1 MQNSSNPRARKEKS
15 PGGHS
20 LAGCTLLLE
29 SMTDSGESFLQVED
43 DGIFKVR
50 THAQGPEGKLPLS
63 EEMLRNWPSGDLF
76 GFSQN
81 AGMGWSPKEM
91 LGPQVLILNSHGG
104 IRKPDGSPIALG
116 YHTGHWEIGLLA
128 QAAACELKGLGAVPF
143 AAHVSDPCDGRSQ
156 GTTAMFDSL
165 AYRNDASLVMRRLT
179 RSLPTAQ
186 ALMGVATCDKSMP
199 AMMMTL
205 ASFPDLPSILLP
217 GGVTLSPE
225 EGEDAGKAQS
235 LGIRFA
241 HGEVSLEEANE
252 MLCNTCASPGGGCQ
266 FLGTAATS
274 QVVGEALGMS
284 LPHSALA
291 PSGEPVWYE
300 LGIRSARAL
309 EAMRRSKLSGGKIL
323 TSSALRN
330 AMIVH
335 AACGGSSN
343 LILHLTAIAYHAG
356 LKRPTVEDWDQVNKL
371 VPRLVDVLPNGPINH
386 TTAQFFLAGGVPEL
400 MLKLRDLD
408 LLELEALTCSGNS
421 LGKNLEDW
429 ERSTRR
435 KRFREILS
443 DQGSVNP
450 DDVIMDLPTARKK
463 GLTST
468 VCFPRGNLAPE
479 GSVVKSTSIDTSVV
493 DEDGIYRI
501 TGPAR
506 VFHSERDA
514 MRAIKG
520 QNERPVK
527 PGEII
532 ILCSRGPMGAGMEEV
547 AQITL
552 ALKHLDW
559 GKNVAL
565 LTDARFSGVSTGAC
579 IGHVGPEALAG
590 GPIGK
595 LVEDDLISIEI
606 NRTTLEGAI
615 DFVGTEGNPVSP
627 EKGVQILES
636 RKLHP
641 ALAPDPRLPDDTRL
655 WAALQNVGGG
665 TWGGCVYEV
674 DEIISRLEAG
684 GDSAKNQPKD

>member
-1 MQNSSNPRARKEKS
+1 MTV
-15 PGGHS
+15 
-20 LAGCTLLLE
+20 AGK
-29 SMTDSGESFLQVED
+29 SFLQVED
-43 DGIFKVR
+43 EGIFKIR
-50 THAQGPEGKLPLS
+50 THADGPSGKLPLS

-76 GFSQN
+76 GLSQN

-91 LGPQVLILNSHGG
+91 LGPQALILNSHGG

-165 AYRNDASLVMRRLT
+165 AYRNDASLVMRRLV
-179 RSLPTAQ
+179 RSLPTAR

-205 ASFPDLPSILLP
+205 ASFPELPAILLP
-217 GGVTLSPE
+217 GGVTLSAK

-241 HGEVSLEEANE
+241 HGEVSLEEASKV
-252 MLCNTCASPGGGCQ
+252 LCNTCASPGGGCQ

-284 LPHSALA
+284 LPHSALS

-309 EAMRRSKLSGGKIL
+309 EGMRRGKLTTGQIL
-323 TSSALRN
+323 TPSALRN

-356 LKRPTVEDWDQVNKL
+356 LKRPKVADWDEVNKL
-371 VPRLVDVLPNGPINH
+371 VPRLVDVLPNGPLNH

-408 LLELEALTCSGNS
+408 LLDLDAMTCTGNALRQ
-421 LGKNLEDW
+421 NLEDW
-429 ERSTRR
+429 EHSTRR
-435 KRFREILS
+435 RRFREILGEQ
-443 DQGSVNP
+443 DEVNP
-450 DDVIMDLPTARKK
+450 DEVIMDLTTARAKK
-463 GLTST
+463 LTST
-468 VCFPRGNLAPE
+468 LCFPQGNLAPE
-479 GSVVKSTSIDTSVV
+479 GSVVKSTSIEPSVV
-493 DEDGIYRI
+493 DEDGIYRM

-506 VFHSERDA
+506 VFHSERE
-514 MRAIKG
+514 AIQALKDVS
-520 QNERPVK
+520 ERSIK
-527 PGEII
+527 PGDVIV
-532 ILCSRGPMGAGMEEV
+532 LCGRGPLGAGMEEV

-552 ALKHLDW
+552 ALKHLSW

-579 IGHVGPEALAG
+579 IGHIGPEALAG

-595 LVEDDLISIEI
+595 LTDGDLIKIEI
-606 NRTTLEGAI
+606 NRTTLEGSI
-615 DFVGTEGNPVSP
+615 DYVGTEENPVTP
-627 EKGVQILES
+627 DDGAELLDS
-636 RKLHP
+636 RKSN
-641 ALAPDPRLPDDTRL
+641 LAMSPDPRMPDDSRL
-655 WAALQNVGGG
+655 WAALQNVAGG
-665 TWGGCVYEV
+665 TWGGCVYEI
-674 DEIISRLEAG
+674 DEIIRTLEAG
-684 GDSAKNQPKD
+684 RETLAKQP

>member
-1 MQNSSNPRARKEKS
+1 MRSFLKPRGKKGKNL
-15 PGGHS
+15 GGHNSFARS
-20 LAGCTLLLE
+20 LEFGPMTVAGN
-29 SMTDSGESFLQVED
+29 SFLQVED
-43 DGIFKVR
+43 EGIFKIR
-50 THAQGPEGKLPLS
+50 THADGPSGKLPLS

-76 GFSQN
+76 GLSQN

-91 LGPQVLILNSHGG
+91 LGPQALILNSHGG

-128 QAAACELKGLGAVPF
+128 QTAARELKGLGVVPF

-165 AYRNDASLVMRRLT
+165 AYRNDASLVMRRLV
-179 RSLPTAQ
+179 RSLPTAR

-205 ASFPDLPSILLP
+205 ASFPDLPALLVP
-217 GGVTLSPE
+217 GGVTLSAE
-225 EGEDAGKAQS
+225 EGEDSGKAQS

-241 HGEVSLEEANE
+241 HGEVSLEEASQK
-252 MLCNTCASPGGGCQ
+252 LCNTCASPGGGCQ

-284 LPHSALA
+284 LPHSALS

-309 EAMRRSKLSGGKIL
+309 EGMRRGNLTTGQIL
-323 TSSALRN
+323 TPSALRN

-356 LKRPTVEDWDQVNKL
+356 LKRPDVDDWDEVNKL
-371 VPRLVDVLPNGPINH
+371 VPRLVDVLPNGPMNH

-408 LLELEALTCSGNS
+408 LLALDAMTCTGNS
-421 LGKNLEDW
+421 LGQNLEDW
-429 ERSTRR
+429 EGSSRR
-435 KRFREILS
+435 IRFREILNEQ
-443 DQGSVNP
+443 DEVNP
-450 DDVIMDLPTARKK
+450 DEVIMDLSAARGK
-463 GLTST
+463 GLSST

-479 GSVVKSTSIDTSVV
+479 GSVVKSTSIDPSVV
-493 DEDGIYRI
+493 DEDGVYRM

-506 VFHSERDA
+506 VFHSEKE
-514 MRAIKG
+514 AIQALKG
-520 QNERPVK
+520 LSDQEIK
-527 PGEII
+527 PGEVIV
-532 ILCSRGPMGAGMEEV
+532 LCSRGPMGAGMEEV
-547 AQITL
+547 AQLTL
-552 ALKHLDW
+552 ALKHLSW

-595 LVEDDLISIEI
+595 LAEGDLIKIEI
-606 NRTTLEGAI
+606 NRSTLEGTI
-615 DFVGTEGNPVSP
+615 DFVGTEEKPVNP
-627 EKGVQILES
+627 EEGTEILGM
-636 RKLHP
+636 RKSHSDLS
-641 ALAPDPRLPDDTRL
+641 ADPRLPDDTRL

-674 DEIISRLEAG
+674 DEIINRLQASG
-684 GDSAKNQPKD
+684 GASAKT